1 MRQHSSIFPS
11 LIPLPS
17 GENWKELRQIVRQI
31 DSRFLGYS
39 LIRLSNCTDR
49 PTIEPVPRDDEPVVL
64 GPGQLVTVSFT
75 REGSPSPTTDR
86 IRPLLLSTRL
96 RAEPTGRAWSRSSP
110 IDCHLGSL
118 SFRRKRSEFQ
128 SNEIV
133 DYIVSILRD
142 ILFRIIQKITPKITP
157 KITRTGVIRI
167 LVLYIFFSHP
177 VFFLSPLPNQ
187 CLLIFIP
194 RRRVARKSVT
204 IQGIKTRGIFF
215 TKNRWT
221 WRISIEPPIPII
233 GANIY
238 LSAPFFF
245 FFLISEA
252 ARRPDDRCIAQIT
265 HPCAAIFG
273 GNFIQVLAFWVNLW
287 LAS

>member
-11 LIPLPS
+11 LTPLPS
-17 GENWKELRQIVRQI
+17 GENWKEGLRQIVRQI
-31 DSRFLGYS
+31 DSRFVRFLGYS

-177 VFFLSPLPNQ
+177 VFSSLHCQ
-187 CLLIFIP
+187 T
-194 RRRVARKSVT
+194 SV
-204 IQGIKTRGIFF
+204 
-215 TKNRWT
+215 
-221 WRISIEPPIPII
+221 S
-233 GANIY
+233 
-238 LSAPFFF
+238 
-245 FFLISEA
+245 
-252 ARRPDDRCIAQIT
+252 
-265 HPCAAIFG
+265 
-273 GNFIQVLAFWVNLW
+273 
-287 LAS
+287 

>member
-1 MRQHSSIFPS
+1 MLFLYFFILLFSFFFNNNRLDSASTFFHLSFSYPSSFWRELEGTPS
-11 LIPLPS
+11 NCS
-17 GENWKELRQIVRQI
+17 SDCFV
-31 DSRFLGYS
+31 RFLGYS

-167 LVLYIFFSHP
+167 LVLYILFSHP
-177 VFFLSPLPNQ
+177 VFSSLHCQ
-187 CLLIFIP
+187 T
-194 RRRVARKSVT
+194 SV
-204 IQGIKTRGIFF
+204 
-215 TKNRWT
+215 
-221 WRISIEPPIPII
+221 S
-233 GANIY
+233 
-238 LSAPFFF
+238 
-245 FFLISEA
+245 
-252 ARRPDDRCIAQIT
+252 
-265 HPCAAIFG
+265 
-273 GNFIQVLAFWVNLW
+273 
-287 LAS
+287 